1 MQNFLDAS
9 GLNRYTQALK
19 GGQLV
24 VGRAKDSS
32 NADYAEDASTAFYA
46 SHVPATGIL
55 GVIPLANIPH
65 GAIEKLVKV
74 ANNTAMLALTTDD
87 VQNGD
92 SVLTIDNN
100 HMYIVTDQ
108 DQLGNM
114 AAFTEY
120 SAGTATHALEAD
132 KATHAT
138 SADTADE
145 AKHAASA
152 DKADEATH
160 AASADTATN
169 VEWTGVQNKPTEFK
183 PELHTQDA
191 STITKLTGYQEAESA
206 SAVTANDSL
215 ITALGKIEK
224 KADDAAK
231 SAGFHTQD
239 GSTIVGLDGYN
250 GPASTYTGVASN
262 DSLESALAKI
272 EKKALDSSN
281 TADWE
286 SITNKPTT
294 YDASIVMMGGYEKK
308 DGDVTESDNALT
320 TVGKVE
326 KKVDDVTTAFEGH
339 THGAA
344 DVSTMAGYNGAAAS
358 YSAVVAGDTL
368 NQAIAKIE
376 KKALDSSNSADWY
389 NIVNKPAEFTPE
401 NHAATK
407 VTSLGTYSKASSV
420 ENVVADDSLVV
431 ALGKI
436 EKKADDAAD
445 EPISAATI
453 DAIVNSTYQS

>member
-19 GGQLV
+19 GGQLI

-32 NADYAEDASTAFYA
+32 HADYAQDASTAFYA
-46 SHVPATGIL
+46 SHASATGLL
-55 GVIPLANIPH
+55 GVIPLANLPQ
-65 GAIEKLVKV
+65 GAIERLVKV
-74 ANNTAMLALTTDD
+74 DNNTAMLALTIDD

-100 HMYIVTDQ
+100 HMYIVTNDAS
-108 DQLGNM
+108 LGSM
-114 AAFTEY
+114 DAFTEY
-120 SAGTATHALEAD
+120 SAGTATHALQAD
-132 KATHAT
+132 WATGAG
-138 SADTADE
+138 D
-145 AKHAASA
+145 AST
-152 DKADEATH
+152 ADEATH
-160 AASADTATN
+160 AISADKATN
-169 VEWTGVQNKPTEFK
+169 VEWTGVLNKPTEFK

-206 SAVTANDSL
+206 SAVTADDSL

-231 SAGFHTQD
+231 TAGFHTQD
-239 GSTIVGLDGYN
+239 GSTIIGLDGYD
-250 GPASTYTGVASN
+250 GPAATYTGVASN

-294 YDASIVMMGGYEKK
+294 YDASIVMMDGYEKK
-308 DGDVTESDNALT
+308 DGNVADTDSVLT
-320 TVGKVE
+320 AVGKVE
-326 KKVDDVTTAFEGH
+326 KKVDDVKTAFEGH

-344 DVSTMAGYNGAAAS
+344 DVSTMAGYNGPADS

-376 KKALDSSNSADWY
+376 KKALDSSNSADWD
-389 NIVNKPAEFTPE
+389 NIVNKPSEFTPE
-401 NHAATK
+401 DHAATK
-407 VTSLGTYSKASSV
+407 VTTLGTYSKASAV
-420 ENVVADDSLVV
+420 EDVAVGDSLVV

-445 EPISAATI
+445 EPIPASTI
-453 DAIVNSTYQS
+453 DAIVNGNY